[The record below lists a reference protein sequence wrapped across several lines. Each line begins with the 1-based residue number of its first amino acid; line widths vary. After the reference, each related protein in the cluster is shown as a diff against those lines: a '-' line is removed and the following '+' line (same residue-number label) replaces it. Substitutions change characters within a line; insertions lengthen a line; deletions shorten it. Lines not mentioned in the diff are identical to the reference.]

1 MVVTGGNGRRL
12 EYCSG
17 AWDRKAGSSYGEVS
31 EWHAEMLGV
40 TFLGKMGPL
49 RVFEQRRLILAELE
63 TLNLVAE
70 AVRPNGLE
78 KF

>member
-1 MVVTGGNGRRL
+1 MVVTGEMAGGWSS
-12 EYCSG
+12 CSG

-31 EWHAEMLGV
+31 EWQAEMLGV

-63 TLNLVAE
+63 NTESGGRGCE
-70 AVRPNGLE
+70 A
-78 KF
+78 KWA